1 MSHLSQQ
8 PLDLLGLFEIDGEGA
23 RPELL
28 GERLED
34 VHASSGQD
42 ELDAAAVQGT
52 GNRVPDASGG
62 ACQEGCSAG

>member
-1 MSHLSQQ
+1 MAGFGEQ
-8 PLDLLGLFEIDGEGA
+8 PLDLLGLFEIDCDRP

-34 VHASSGQD
+34 VDASSGED

-52 GNRVPDASGG
+52 RDRVADTPGG
-62 ACQEGCSAG
+62 ACQKGCSAG